1 MTAYEHD
8 DIAPQNL
15 VLQPRD
21 VHFDWSELPMHW
33 VPDEP
38 MATHVMNVLHLLL
51 PEGERWFVRLFQ
63 EVVPRIHDD
72 TLREQVLGF
81 IGQEAVHA
89 EAHSEVLDH
98 LLAKGLDPRPF
109 TQRAEWIFRR
119 MLGDREG
126 LSGKAAEQ
134 YLLERVAIVA
144 AIEHFTAHMGH
155 WMLNAKALDEAG
167 IDPTMLDLLRWHAA
181 EEVEHRAVAYDL
193 ARHLDRR
200 YMRRARAMIVVAPLM
215 GVIWLRGTR
224 FMIANDPELRGLPA
238 PDRKRKIGWRALRR
252 AGKRGLLPRP
262 RELGGAALTYLK
274 PKFHPSQEY
283 STSQAV
289 AYLAS
294 SQAARAAH

>member
-1 MTAYEHD
+1 MATYESD
-8 DIAPQNL
+8 QTVSEPDNL

-33 VPDEP
+33 VPGEP

-63 EVVPRIHDD
+63 EALPQIRDE

-98 LLAKGLDPRPF
+98 LLARGLDPRPF
-109 TQRAEWIFRR
+109 TERVEWIFRR
-119 MLGDREG
+119 VLGGRDGMSPRT
-126 LSGKAAEQ
+126 AQQ
-134 YLLERVAIVA
+134 YLVERVAIVA
-144 AIEHFTAHMGH
+144 AIEQFTAHMGD

-167 IDPTMLDLLRWHAA
+167 VDPTMLDLLRWHAA
-181 EEVEHRAVAYDL
+181 EEVEHRAVAFDL
-193 ARHLDRR
+193 AYHLDRR
-200 YMRRARAMIVVAPLM
+200 YVRRLRAMAIVAPVIGLM
-215 GVIWLRGTR
+215 WVRGTK
-224 FMIANDPELRGLPA
+224 FMITNDPELRG
-238 PDRKRKIGWRALRR
+238 RR
-252 AGKRGLLPRP
+252 LHWWDYGRTARRGLLPKHRQ
-262 RELGGAALTYLK
+262 LAAAALRYLR
-274 PKFHPSQEY
+274 PGFHPSQEY

-294 SQAARAAH
+294 SPAAQAAH